1 MVIGPYVMAMSD
13 AVTAFFS
20 VDVPAPRAT
29 SLHSFVGEPQML
41 AAVESMFDPTT
52 SVRVLHSDRYDCIAA
67 PAPPPGCTYIL
78 RCRGVPVM
86 ITPPPEVV
94 AAAAAE
100 DRARND
106 SHGWAG
112 GPATQANSGR
122 AGMCLVHVAPS
133 NAEGLG
139 YLELVP
145 VPPRPGAIFDA
156 VAGESPRSSDGSTE
170 DLDPADR
177 PSVAPVLSISVFLA
191 G

>member
-78 RCRGVPVM
+78 RCRGRGAGAYTRPLFSSLSARL
-86 ITPPPEVV
+86 EVFFGCWRV
-94 AAAAAE
+94 FVTKAAHVE
-100 DRARND
+100 LR
-106 SHGWAG
+106 
-112 GPATQANSGR
+112 SGR
-122 AGMCLVHVAPS
+122 V
-133 NAEGLG
+133 
-139 YLELVP
+139 
-145 VPPRPGAIFDA
+145 
-156 VAGESPRSSDGSTE
+156 
-170 DLDPADR
+170 
-177 PSVAPVLSISVFLA
+177 
-191 G
+191 